1 MVVLKMKTIN
11 EIQCYIHSRVM
22 QYESNP
28 ELMDKKTFGELKKL
42 VLKHLKYNIF
52 KNFVD
57 MFLENEFCTR

>member
-1 MVVLKMKTIN
+1 MKTIN
-11 EIQCYIHSRVM
+11 QIQCYIHSHVMRV

-42 VLKHLKYNIF
+42 VLKRLKYNIF

-57 MFLENEFCTR
+57 MFLENEFCTW